1 MSKDDSDQSFIPY
14 ALGSPKMKT
23 MTRERVQAQIKSETH
38 EYLQKMAD
46 ARGISLSAMAGMLL
60 QEAVDRDIASSENQR
75 AAESK
80 VDLLI
85 ELVQKQLK
93 LEA

>member
-1 MSKDDSDQSFIPY
+1 
-14 ALGSPKMKT
+14 MKT
-23 MTRERVQAQIKSETH
+23 MARERVQAQIKTETH
-38 EYLQKMAD
+38 EYLRKMAD
-46 ARGISLSAMAGMLL
+46 ARGVSLSAMAGMLL
-60 QEAVDRDIASSENQR
+60 QEAVDRDIATSQNQK

-85 ELVQKQLK
+85 ELLQKQQR

>member
-1 MSKDDSDQSFIPY
+1 
-14 ALGSPKMKT
+14 MKI
-23 MTRERVQAQIKSETH
+23 MARERVQAQIKTETH
-38 EYLQKMAD
+38 EYLRKMAD
-46 ARGISLSAMAGMLL
+46 ARGVSLSAMAGMLL
-60 QEAVDRDIASSENQR
+60 QEAVDRDIATSQNQK

-85 ELVQKQLK
+85 ELLQKQQR

>member
-1 MSKDDSDQSFIPY
+1 M
-14 ALGSPKMKT
+14 A
-23 MTRERVQAQIKSETH
+23 RERVQAQIKTETH
-38 EYLQKMAD
+38 EYLRKMAD
-46 ARGISLSAMAGMLL
+46 ARGVSLSAMAGMLL
-60 QEAVDRDIASSENQR
+60 QEAVDRDIATSQNQK

-85 ELVQKQLK
+85 ELLQKQQR